1 MTQRIALPTVVASAI
16 IAVACLSALFARDVV
31 PSNWKSLER
40 SYAQASV
47 ELAQARLAMAQ
58 SENAAAAGSVSKELM
73 DVLKAGLLRAQDQMR
88 QFESSENASPL
99 GPQIIEAEGALQAMQ
114 VNHAESMKANQIQAG
129 AVSDVALRRE
139 QAEIELAKA
148 RVAALKSLAQQPADV
163 QLAWQIRFLQDDIG
177 ALRARPIRE
186 D

>member
-1 MTQRIALPTVVASAI
+1 
-16 IAVACLSALFARDVV
+16 
-31 PSNWKSLER
+31 
-40 SYAQASV
+40 
-47 ELAQARLAMAQ
+47 
-58 SENAAAAGSVSKELM
+58 
-73 DVLKAGLLRAQDQMR
+73 MR

-99 GPQIIEAEGALQAMQ
+99 GPQIIAAEGALHAMQ

-129 AVSDVALRRE
+129 AVSEVALRRE

-177 ALRARPIRE
+177 ALWARPIRE